1 MGENDLLYEA
11 ARSYQELFDYKIN
24 LVIGRKGQ
32 KEIVTIIF
40 DETHFHHLA
49 GLHKLKDIN
58 QIYKQQ
64 AKIVYRN
71 ILKKQITI
79 EHILPSSFFSQIE
92 DRLIIVSRLLT
103 ILKNKSNVFKFR
115 RIIIPN
121 SSINWKILLE
131 FDYTNEDTGY
141 LFLDEYRRSPG
152 NFVCVSDFKKIY
164 NQDYG
169 AGQIKYTLLEIQA
182 EKNNIVD
189 IWYTSP
195 SYKK

>member
-11 ARSYQELFDYKIN
+11 ARSYQELLDYKIN

-64 AKIVYRN
+64 AKIAYRN

-79 EHILPSSFFSQIE
+79 EQILPSSFFSQIE
-92 DRLIIVSRLLT
+92 DRL
-103 ILKNKSNVFKFR
+103 
-115 RIIIPN
+115 
-121 SSINWKILLE
+121 
-131 FDYTNEDTGY
+131 
-141 LFLDEYRRSPG
+141 
-152 NFVCVSDFKKIY
+152 
-164 NQDYG
+164 
-169 AGQIKYTLLEIQA
+169 
-182 EKNNIVD
+182 
-189 IWYTSP
+189 
-195 SYKK
+195 